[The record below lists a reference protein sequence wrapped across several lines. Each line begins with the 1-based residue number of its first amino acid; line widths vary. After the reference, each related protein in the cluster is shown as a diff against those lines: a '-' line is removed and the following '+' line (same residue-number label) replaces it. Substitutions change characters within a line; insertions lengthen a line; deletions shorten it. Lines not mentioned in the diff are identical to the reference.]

1 MSALAALL
9 LFATAAP
16 ALPAPA
22 PPSAVNPP
30 VREVEGRTPIRCRPA
45 PYYVSDLGERPRA
58 ERILITGSRI
68 PLRGVEKRPRPC
80 LLMRTL
86 DAPSQDTHAQ
96 SIARVADN

>member
-9 LFATAAP
+9 LFATSAP

-30 VREVEGRTPIRCRPA
+30 VRDVDQRAPIRCRPA
-45 PYYVSDLGERPRA
+45 PYYVSDVGDLGERQKP

-68 PLRGVEKRPRPC
+68 PVREIDRRPRPC
-80 LLMRTL
+80 LLMRTM
-86 DAPSQDTHAQ
+86 DVPAQ
-96 SIARVADN
+96 NFARAADR